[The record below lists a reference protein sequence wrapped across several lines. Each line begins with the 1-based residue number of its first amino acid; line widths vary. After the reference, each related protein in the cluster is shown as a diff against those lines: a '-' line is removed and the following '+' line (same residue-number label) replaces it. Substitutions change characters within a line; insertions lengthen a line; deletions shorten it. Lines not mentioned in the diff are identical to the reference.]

1 MIRKVKK
8 ILKNQ
13 SNGMNSKVSQLESMG
28 FDKTQATNAL
38 DASDGNLQ
46 EATHFL
52 LTNQEAVNEVASNA
66 RSIATPRATG
76 NNHAGQ
82 AAADR
87 AKTAAS
93 RFGTNRA
100 VHRTKTNTSIKT
112 NADAN
117 LNSSSLSSS
126 SSSKKSNSIMA
137 LHPNVKI
144 PSKMKDKS
152 KEEQILR
159 CSKRLAAHPL
169 AVDTLLQAL
178 MHVRDEPYNDKYR
191 KVDTT
196 SQGFV
201 TALKDKPGALDLFKA
216 MNFTERNAGTQR
228 KDLILPKNR
237 IDPALLYLGISA
249 LEQIRK
255 TEEYLYKKSLIQF
268 QRDITNIINGSNLNA
283 NVDAEQELIKRA
295 NNLSLVPSEPSL
307 GTGALL
313 QVNLGPTKSNA
324 DNDATVTTSIEKIQK
339 ISRRFDGDDTLQNI
353 IHWIGAHGRH
363 CSLLGVGLVGGWRFD
378 RARKNGGR
386 SWMPFYIVSTLGLE
400 VKRSSC
406 LLDSRYHPRHCALI
420 VSPVF
425 YKMLAP
431 PYYAIPSYHSIDVY

>member
-1 MIRKVKK
+1 
-8 ILKNQ
+8 
-13 SNGMNSKVSQLESMG
+13 
-28 FDKTQATNAL
+28 
-38 DASDGNLQ
+38 
-46 EATHFL
+46 
-52 LTNQEAVNEVASNA
+52 
-66 RSIATPRATG
+66 
-76 NNHAGQ
+76 
-82 AAADR
+82 
-87 AKTAAS
+87 
-93 RFGTNRA
+93 
-100 VHRTKTNTSIKT
+100 
-112 NADAN
+112 
-117 LNSSSLSSS
+117 
-126 SSSKKSNSIMA
+126 
-137 LHPNVKI
+137 
-144 PSKMKDKS
+144 
-152 KEEQILR
+152 
-159 CSKRLAAHPL
+159 
-169 AVDTLLQAL
+169 

-255 TEEYLYKKSLIQF
+255 TEEYLYQKSLIQF

-324 DNDATVTTSIEKIQK
+324 DNDATVTTSIEKVQK

-353 IHWIGAHGRH
+353 IHWIGAHG
-363 CSLLGVGLVGGWRFD
+363 S
-378 RARKNGGR
+378 
-386 SWMPFYIVSTLGLE
+386 I
-400 VKRSSC
+400 
-406 LLDSRYHPRHCALI
+406 
-420 VSPVF
+420 
-425 YKMLAP
+425 
-431 PYYAIPSYHSIDVY
+431 IPSKVESREWCIVDLNKFPIEPIGVNINMGRTLQFIGCWPSGRLEIRPSTKEWREELG